1 MGGIV
6 EIVEIP
12 DDETITI
19 ITNSNVVVENEGT
32 ISKDMKQC
40 VYTQRIVLTTN
51 AWDNLVRA
59 LDSDHGDCIADNKYP
74 VRISRWGYITE
85 LRQSREV
92 SECWECFGYVRIT
105 PDDVACVLNY
115 QVLCED

>member
-1 MGGIV
+1 M
-6 EIVEIP
+6 EIVEIS
-12 DDETITI
+12 DDTI

-32 ISKDMKQC
+32 ISKDMKQR
-40 VYTQRIVLTTN
+40 VYTQRIVLTAN
-51 AWDNLVRA
+51 AWDNIVRA
-59 LDSDHGDCIADNKYP
+59 LYGDHWDCIADDKYP

>member
-1 MGGIV
+1 M
-6 EIVEIP
+6 EIVEIS
-12 DDETITI
+12 DDTI
-19 ITNSNVVVENEGT
+19 ITNRGVVVENEGT
-32 ISKDMKQC
+32 ISKDMKQR
-40 VYTQRIVLTTN
+40 VYTQRIVLTEN

-59 LDSDHGDCIADNKYP
+59 LYGDHWDCIADDKYQ

-115 QVLCED
+115 QE

>member
-1 MGGIV
+1 M
-6 EIVEIP
+6 EIVETS

-19 ITNSNVVVENEGT
+19 ITNRNVVVENEGT
-32 ISKDMKQC
+32 ISKDMKQR
-40 VYTQRIVLTTN
+40 VYTQRIVLTAN

-59 LDSDHGDCIADNKYP
+59 LDGDYGGCIVDDKYP
-74 VRISRWGYITE
+74 VRISRWGDITE

-92 SECWECFGYVRIT
+92 SEYWEYFGYVRLT
-105 PDDVACVLNY
+105 PDDVACILNH